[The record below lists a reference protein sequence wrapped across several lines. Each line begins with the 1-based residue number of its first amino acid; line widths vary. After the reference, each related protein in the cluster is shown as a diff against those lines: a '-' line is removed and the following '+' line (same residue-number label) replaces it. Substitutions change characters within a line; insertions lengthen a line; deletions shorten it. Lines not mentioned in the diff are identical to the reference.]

1 MRTLWNVVSFL
12 AVVHLLAL
20 VMFVAW
26 LWRSDRLDAAR
37 IHEFREILSTTTGN
51 PAQRDRLAAEA
62 AARLRMEQEDEARR
76 RDPPLPSAENV
87 SVQYRTQQAGQL
99 AARHVDDTRQQLQR
113 QIDLTAQQMREQ
125 RGELEAQRQALA
137 GDAAAA
143 AREEKQQMDRAVK
156 LLESLP
162 PKQAKMKLVELVRS
176 NRMDQA
182 VAYLNAMNQRSAG
195 KVLSE
200 FKTDL
205 ENPLAT
211 ELLERIRTLRLSKA
225 AAGPEP
231 GNAQPATT
239 AALSP

>member
-20 VMFVAW
+20 VMFIAW

-37 IHEFREILSTTTGN
+37 IQEFQEILSTTTGN

-62 AARLRMEQEDEARR
+62 AARLRQEQEDEARR

-87 SVQYRTQQAGQL
+87 TVQYRTQQAGQL

-113 QIDLTAQQMREQ
+113 QIDLTAQQVREQ
-125 RGELEAQRQALA
+125 RAELEARRQALA

-162 PKQAKMKLVELVRS
+162 PKQAKMRLVELVRS

-182 VAYLNAMNQRSAG
+182 VAYLNAMSQRSAG

-205 ENPLAT
+205 ESPLAT
-211 ELLERIRTLRLSKA
+211 ELLERIRPLRRAKG

-231 GNAQPATT
+231 GNAQPAAT
-239 AALSP
+239 AAISP